1 LALPAVIFLG
11 IDLVRFGLDL
21 LAAYGLYLALSLS
34 LNLEFGYAGIPNFGK
49 VLYVAAGAAI
59 AGAFSGRL
67 SAWILG
73 IKGDFLGS
81 NFLIVHDISTAL
93 QKDVGL
99 SMLIFVLTLFVAAGI
114 GGFLGYI
121 TTYPAIRLREDY
133 LAMLLL
139 GMAQFFQIFLG
150 NYTPL
155 INGSFGLLVPN
166 PFGWAGQYSLTLDT
180 VVLVV
185 FAVGVYIYLER
196 IARSPLGRTLRAV
209 RDNESASRMVGKDDV
224 KIRRNVLIIAS
235 IISAVAGALWTIYLG
250 DVSPGLYGRVFYT
263 FWPWVMVILG
273 GTGNNFGVA
282 IGVFAFVFGQKV
294 LDLSRLYMQNVI
306 PVDVNW
312 IEYLVFGGLLIAILY
327 IRAEGIRREK
337 PTPTLPRSILRR
349 LVEREPRGSHQSA
362 EEKDEK

>member
-1 LALPAVIFLG
+1 MALPVLIFFG

-34 LNLEFGYAGIPNFGK
+34 LNLEFGYTGIPNFGK

-59 AGAFSGRL
+59 AGSFSGRFA
-67 SAWILG
+67 SWMLG
-73 IKGDFLGS
+73 IKGDFLDS
-81 NFLIVHDISTAL
+81 NFQIVHDISIAL

-99 SMLIFVLTLFVAAGI
+99 SILVFSLTLVVAAGM

-155 INGSFGLLVPN
+155 INGTFGVLVPN

-180 VVLVV
+180 VVLMI
-185 FAVGVYIYLER
+185 FAIAVYIYVER

-209 RDNESASRMVGKDDV
+209 RDNEPAAQVLGKNDV
-224 KIRRNVLIIAS
+224 AIRRNVLIIAS

-250 DVSPGLYGRVFYT
+250 DVSPGLYGRVLYT

-294 LDLSRLYMQNVI
+294 LDLSRLYLQNVI

-327 IRAEGIRREK
+327 IRPEGIRREK
-337 PTPTLPRSILRR
+337 ATPTLPRYLLRK
-349 LVEREPRGSHQSA
+349 LTERRSKDPPA
-362 EEKDEK
+362 VTKEKKEV

>member
-1 LALPAVIFLG
+1 LALPTLIFFG
-11 IDLVRFGLDL
+11 IDIVRFGLDL

-34 LNLEFGYAGIPNFGK
+34 LNLEFGYTGIPNFGK

-59 AGAFSGRL
+59 AGSFSGRFA
-67 SAWILG
+67 AWALG
-73 IKGDFLGS
+73 INGDFLAS
-81 NFLIVHDISTAL
+81 NFQIVHDISIAL
-93 QKDVGL
+93 QKNVGL
-99 SMLIFVLTLFVAAGI
+99 SILVFLLTLLVAAGM
-114 GGFLGYI
+114 GGFLGFI

-155 INGSFGLLVPN
+155 INGSFGVLVPN
-166 PFGWAGQYSLTLDT
+166 PFGWAGQYSLTIDT
-180 VVLVV
+180 VVLVI
-185 FAVGVYIYLER
+185 FAVAVYIYLER
-196 IARSPLGRTLRAV
+196 IARSPLGRALKAI
-209 RDNESASRMVGKDDV
+209 RDNEDASKMVGKNDV

-250 DVSPGLYGRVFYT
+250 DVSPGLYGRVLYT
-263 FWPWVMVILG
+263 FWPWVMVIIG

-294 LDLSRLYMQNVI
+294 LDLSRLYVQNVI

-312 IEYLVFGGLLIAILY
+312 IEYVVFGVLLIVILY
-327 IRAEGIRREK
+327 IRPEGIIREK
-337 PTPTLPRSILRR
+337 PTPTLRRSVLRK
-349 LVEREPRGSHQSA
+349 LVERGSRGSNSVETKK
-362 EEKDEK
+362 EEV